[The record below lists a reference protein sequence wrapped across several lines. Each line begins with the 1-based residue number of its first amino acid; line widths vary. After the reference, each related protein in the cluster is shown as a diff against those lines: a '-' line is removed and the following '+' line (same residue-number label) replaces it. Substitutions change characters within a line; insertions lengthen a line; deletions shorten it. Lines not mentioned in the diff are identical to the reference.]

1 MQFLVVD
8 ANVLIDFCKTQS
20 SLLTLVSRH
29 VGTIHVASPV
39 LDEVHELDA
48 ERAHE
53 LGLVIVTPELAM
65 VRSAALSAKH
75 SPLHFQD
82 WICLLLAEEQSW
94 ICVTND
100 KRLRSECETRNVPVM
115 WEFQL
120 LLELVKCRALT
131 AEDALAAANA
141 IAGINRRIPATVV
154 AAFAQKLIEL
164 K

>member
-48 ERAHE
+48 KRAHE

-65 VRSAALSAKH
+65 VRNAALSAKR
-75 SPLHFQD
+75 SPL
-82 WICLLLAEEQSW
+82 SG
-94 ICVTND
+94 
-100 KRLRSECETRNVPVM
+100 
-115 WEFQL
+115 
-120 LLELVKCRALT
+120 T
-131 AEDALAAANA
+131 ARHRERGTMLHA
-141 IAGINRRIPATVV
+141 
-154 AAFAQKLIEL
+154 
-164 K
+164 